1 MLNTLTTLSKLI
13 FYPRLLKTLLSMHSN
28 GYLKKVGWINSYNKK
43 IPVDD
48 EDNPLPWVTYPF
60 IDFIESRLN
69 RSMEI
74 FEYGSGNSTLWYAK
88 KVRYV
93 TSVEHEQNWYDKVK
107 SNLPDNASI
116 YYSHL
121 VYGKEYC
128 HFAKN
133 LNKKFDLIIVDGR
146 DRVNCIKNSIE
157 CLTSNGVIILDDS
170 ERSSYID
177 AIQYL
182 INNGFKKID
191 FWGISPGLFYKK
203 NTTVF
208 YKNNNCLG
216 I

>member
-1 MLNTLTTLSKLI
+1 MN
-13 FYPRLLKTLLSMHSN
+13 SN
-28 GYLKKVGWINSYNKK
+28 GYLNQIGWINSYKK
-43 IPVDD
+43 MMPVDNKG
-48 EDNPLPWVTYPF
+48 NPLPWVTYPF

-74 FEYGSGNSTLWYAK
+74 FEYGSGNSTLWYAD
-88 KVRYV
+88 KVKYV
-93 TSVEHEQNWYDKVK
+93 TSVEHDQNWYEKVK
-107 SNLPDNASI
+107 NNLPDNTTI
-116 YYSHL
+116 HYSKL

-128 HFAKN
+128 QYAKQ
-133 LNKKFDLIIVDGR
+133 LDKKFDLIIVDGR

-157 CLTSNGVIILDDS
+157 CLTSSGVIILDDS
-170 ERSSYID
+170 ERSSYLD
-177 AIQYL
+177 GIQYL
-182 INNGFKKID
+182 IDSGFKKID

>member
-13 FYPRLLKTLLSMHSN
+13 FHPRLLKTLLSMHSN
-28 GYLKKVGWINSYNKK
+28 GYLKNVGWINSYNKK
-43 IPVDD
+43 MPVDD
-48 EDNPLPWVTYPF
+48 KDNPLPWVTYPF
-60 IDFIESRLN
+60 IDFIASRLN

-128 HFAKN
+128 HFAKS

-203 NTTVF
+203 NTTIF